1 MQKIVWA
8 LVIALLILHQD
19 FWFWESKTLVFGFMP
34 IGLFYHALISIGAS
48 VTWFLATKH
57 CWPSDVE
64 AEATSAEGQQ

>member
-8 LVIALLILHQD
+8 LVIALVILHQD
-19 FWFWESKTLVFGFMP
+19 VWFWENKTLVFGFMP
-34 IGLFYHALISIGAS
+34 IGLFYHALISVGAS

-64 AEATSAEGQQ
+64 ADAATREGQQ